1 MLHNEAIV
9 ANLYTIEAAGNTA
22 TIIHFAR
29 LRFNH
34 ARNSNLN
41 PTPLIHNIPDLLYI
55 ILYYIVLYFNISY
68 YIILY
73 HNIFYYISICHIIS
87 YYIILYH
94 IMLYHVISYY
104 VLLYYIIYRDVRR
117 NIATHMCITN
127 IYIYTY
133 MYGHVPCGPPC
144 SPMLQDA
151 PPPHPV
157 GWGAGSGW
165 LRGVR
170 VWDLVEALEFRV

>member
-1 MLHNEAIV
+1 MQEIRISIQHHSF
-9 ANLYTIEAAGNTA
+9 
-22 TIIHFAR
+22 IIYR
-29 LRFNH
+29 
-34 ARNSNLN
+34 
-41 PTPLIHNIPDLLYI
+41 TYC

-133 MYGHVPCGPPC
+133 VWSRALRSPLLPHAPGCSTAAPCG
-144 SPMLQDA
+144 
-151 PPPHPV
+151 V
-157 GWGAGSGW
+157 GC
-165 LRGVR
+165 GVGVVAR
-170 VWDLVEALEFRV
+170 C